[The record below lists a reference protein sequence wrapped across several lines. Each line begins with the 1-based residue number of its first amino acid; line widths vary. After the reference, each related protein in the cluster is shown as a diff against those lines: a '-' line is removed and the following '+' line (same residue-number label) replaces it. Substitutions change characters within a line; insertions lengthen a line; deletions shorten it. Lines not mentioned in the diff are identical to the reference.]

1 MVGGVA
7 LGTKRGL
14 TPPTRGGARH
24 FLVWP
29 QENLAEIP
37 CLRDACLLFGE
48 LLSVSFVVLELSEF
62 AFLPH
67 RHNSSSDCPKTF
79 EYSEV

>member
-1 MVGGVA
+1 M
-7 LGTKRGL
+7 
-14 TPPTRGGARH
+14 
-24 FLVWP
+24 
-29 QENLAEIP
+29 LA
-37 CLRDACLLFGE
+37 CLFGE